1 MPTTLKRYKIK
12 LNSLP
17 KIEELLQELYNE
29 VCRNINEI
37 QDQVNRLGNSVQLN
51 DEPMDAKTKYAKAM
65 NDFITNKDKA
75 IGRKL
80 EIAKFMGEIY
90 KFNGDASKALENS
103 KDSMNEVDWERIKEA
118 VMLDEAPKTE
128 TYTVKKKK

>member
-1 MPTTLKRYKIK
+1 MPATLKRYKVK

-29 VCRNINEI
+29 VCRTINEI
-37 QDQVNRLGNSVQLN
+37 QDQMNRLANSVQLN

-65 NDFITNKDKA
+65 NDFITNKDRA

-80 EIAKFMGEIY
+80 EISKFMGELY

-118 VMLDEAPKTE
+118 VLLDEAPQTE
-128 TYTVKKKK
+128 TYTLKKKK